1 MEDNKSKFEC
11 IYSSYNDQGNKY
23 CLITNSDCIQ
33 SCEYNNSCKHCLDK
47 YKKCK
52 ECSVK
57 WFSKYR
63 FPEL

>member
-57 WFSKYR
+57 
-63 FPEL
+63 